1 MSDQAISPSPS
12 GNDQSATGAYQLQ
25 GATVETPASEHVGQR
40 LRVARET
47 RNMSVAEVAQM
58 LKLGPRQVEA
68 LESEDWRA
76 LPGNT
81 MIRGFVRNYA
91 RVLNLD
97 PEPLMQGLDAAH
109 LQRTLQLDMSAG
121 TRATLPQV
129 TSRVQRH
136 DYLAVLAGLLVL
148 AVAAVAYFFVP
159 PNLWQGKLWGSERPI
174 LPAPPVEPLP
184 AAVSPAVP
192 AAAHGESVTPIAPPN
207 ATVLSDSGVAQERLS
222 AQEPLAAQAGGGL
235 KFTFAQAAWVEVRD
249 AGGRLLLSE
258 LSPAGSR
265 REVQGQPPFALVVG
279 NASEV
284 TLEYKGRVV
293 DLLPRNKGVA
303 RLTLE

>member
-1 MSDQAISPSPS
+1 
-12 GNDQSATGAYQLQ
+12 
-25 GATVETPASEHVGQR
+25 VV
-40 LRVARET
+40 
-47 RNMSVAEVAQM
+47 EVAQM

-68 LESEDWRA
+68 LESEDWQA

-109 LQRTLQLDMSAG
+109 LQRTLQLDVSAG

-129 TSRVQRH
+129 TNRVQRR

-148 AVAAVAYFFVP
+148 ALAAVAYFFVP
-159 PNLWQGKLWGSERPI
+159 PNLWQGKLSSERPI
-174 LPAPPVEPLP
+174 SPAPAEPLP
-184 AAVSPAVP
+184 AAASPAVP
-192 AAAHGESVTPIAPPN
+192 AAATGESVTPIAPPN
-207 ATVLSDSGVAQERLS
+207 ATVLSDGGAASERSPAQET
-222 AQEPLAAQAGGGL
+222 LAVPSGSGL

-249 AGGRLLLSE
+249 AAGRLLLSE

-265 REVQGQPPFALVVG
+265 REVLGQPPFALVVG